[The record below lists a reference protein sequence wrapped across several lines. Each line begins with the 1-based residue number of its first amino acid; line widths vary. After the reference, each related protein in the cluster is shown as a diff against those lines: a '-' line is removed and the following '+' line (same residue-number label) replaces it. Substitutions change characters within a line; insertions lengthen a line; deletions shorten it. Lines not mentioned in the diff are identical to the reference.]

1 MYYNIILIF
10 LKYTSKGVFFILS
23 IFNNKEARFYPSLFI
38 IKTNLTFFAKD
49 LLVHP
54 ALLY

>member
-23 IFNNKEARFYPSLFI
+23 IFKNKEAGFYPSLFY
-38 IKTNLTFFAKD
+38 IK
-49 LLVHP
+49 
-54 ALLY
+54 